1 MGQLLVI
8 VADVIGETLKL
19 LCLYRDQPVR
29 AQIIDL
35 SQLHQ
40 CRLALGAQGAVVQ
53 IPHVVRV
60 AYLVVIDG
68 GAPAGPELPPLLNP
82 DQPARAILGIDLI
95 PVFVVGAD
103 VLAVDFPHADVGV
116 EPSALSLVQKTP
128 LANKPRRIG
137 SVVVGGEVEINRL
150 GVVEPAPGV

>member
-19 LCLYRDQPVR
+19 LRLYRDQPVG

-40 CRLALGAQGAVVQ
+40 CGLALGAQGAVVQ

-60 AYLVVIDG
+60 AHLVVVDG
-68 GAPAGPELPPLLNP
+68 GAPARSELPSLLNP
-82 DQPARAILGIDLI
+82 DQPARAILGIDLV

-103 VLAVDFPHADVGV
+103 VLAIDFPHANVGV
-116 EPSALSLVQKTP
+116 EPPTLPLMQQTP

-137 SVVVGGEVEINRL
+137 GVVVGGEVEINGL
-150 GVVEPAPGV
+150 GVVEPAPGI